1 MNKLM
6 KVFIINGYGGSG
18 KALPN
23 DTVIPTPNGPR
34 TVKEIQVG
42 DFLFDRWGEPTK
54 VLGVFPQGEQDAYEI
69 SFKDGRKTI
78 CSIDHLWNIHKKSWH
93 RASSKNK
100 FIPYSTRQILEE
112 GIKIDDIQGYR
123 FEIQCSKAVKYFEQ
137 KLNIHPYVFGCF
149 LGDGCCLERILTL
162 SSNDIEIIERI
173 NNLLGNNGYGKIS
186 NNNYS
191 WQFYCP
197 EKQYNINNVE
207 KKYFQTR
214 EFFKDYLD
222 YICKYSYEKS
232 IPPIYKYSSIEQR
245 LELIKGLMDTDGS
258 IDSKGRLTFTSTSI
272 KLINDVKEI
281 LGSLGYVST
290 IYEDTRDK
298 YTNNKCYQ
306 LHINIDNKEKE
317 KLFHLPRK
325 KNIAKN
331 LPVSQFNYDRT
342 KIVNI
347 KPLNIKIP
355 MTCFLVDNEEHLFLA
370 NDFIVTHNTTFEK
383 MVMTHS
389 KGQGHI
395 TSMVEIV
402 KHYAEQM
409 GWEGTKEDKDRKFL
423 SDLKLALAEW
433 ADIPMQY
440 VINRVQLF
448 EELNDTTYCFV
459 DAREPADIDKLKELL
474 DKDFDVR
481 TVLVDRNISREYGN
495 IADDGVMNY
504 KYDITIMNTGTLKD
518 LEKCAISFVK
528 EEGI

>member
-1 MNKLM
+1 M

-23 DTVIPTPNGPR
+23 NTVIPTPNGPKA
-34 TVKEIQVG
+34 VGEIQVG
-42 DFLFDRWGEPTK
+42 DFLFDRQGEPTK

-69 SFKDGRKTI
+69 YFKDGRKTI

-93 RASSKNK
+93 RPSSKNK
-100 FIPYSTRQILEE
+100 FVPYSTKQILEE

-123 FEIQCSKAVKYFEQ
+123 FEIQCSKATRYSEQ
-137 KLNIHPYVFGCF
+137 KLSVHPYIFGCF
-149 LGDGCCLERILTL
+149 LGDGCCLERVLTL
-162 SSNDIEIIERI
+162 SSNDIEIIERV
-173 NNLLGNNGYGKIS
+173 NNLLGNNGYSKIS

-197 EKQYNINNVE
+197 EKQYNVNNVE

-245 LELIKGLMDTDGS
+245 LELIRGLMDTDGS
-258 IDSKGRLTFTSTSI
+258 IDNKGKLTFTSTSI

-290 IYEDTRDK
+290 IYEDIRDK

-317 KLFHLPRK
+317 KLFYLPRK

-331 LPVSQFNYDRT
+331 LPVSQFNYNRT

-409 GWEGTKEDKDRKFL
+409 GWEGSKEDKDRKFL
-423 SDLKLALAEW
+423 SDLKDCLTEW
-433 ADIPMQY
+433 ADIPMAY
-440 VINRVQLF
+440 VYSRVKEF
-448 EELNDTTYCFV
+448 EELGDGYCFI
-459 DAREPADIDKLKELL
+459 DAREEPDIQRIKKDLTEQGHKVQSILIDKKTF
-474 DKDFDVR
+474 KY
-481 TVLVDRNISREYGN
+481 YGN
-495 IADDGVMNY
+495 HADDNVMNQ
-504 KYDITIMNTGTLKD
+504 KYDITIMNDKD
-518 LEKCAISFVK
+518 LLALDKCAQAFCQQEDI
-528 EEGI
+528 